1 MYLKISGFVTLV
13 GHFFKK
19 TTRHFVIGTRH
30 IYDTEHIENN
40 VLPLYS
46 LLFSYRFVHNMP
58 VSLKSSLTAHNL
70 KTGGVSL
77 LFFLLD
83 NFSQLHTNLTP
94 PLLWRRTVGAFDL
107 WTRQPTHVGENTRY
121 RFLTGLSEK
130 VLTRKSLNESSS
142 PIQLKSNSR
151 YV

>member
-46 LLFSYRFVHNMP
+46 LLFSYLFVHNMP

-94 PLLWRRTVGAFDL
+94 PPFFEGEQWVRSIYERGSLPTSGRTRGIGF
-107 WTRQPTHVGENTRY
+107 
-121 RFLTGLSEK
+121 
-130 VLTRKSLNESSS
+130 
-142 PIQLKSNSR
+142 
-151 YV
+151 